1 MILNFSFKNFQSFRD
16 TQQFS
21 FEPIPSKKEFGPV
34 RVAAIYGAN
43 ASGKSN
49 FLDALDFVSY
59 FICNGYATGD
69 SKSHIP
75 VIPFLLD
82 PESRSSDTEFSIEF
96 TANNLKYEFSFG
108 VNKNE
113 VTYENLTVYRSKQPS
128 LLYDRTSVNGK
139 QSIKFGSSFTGAKKQ
154 LWDITRKNSLF
165 LSVVAVAGNNVIQPA
180 FAALANDVYLY
191 DATHCLA
198 ELTTI
203 KKLFLNDDPRA
214 QILSQL
220 IKYADIGIDG
230 MDVRQA
236 EGFPSLKDSLIGPD
250 DIPKEA
256 RNKKADNFKWSFAYD
271 LFFHHKGSVDG
282 FWLDSAHES
291 EGTKAALAFFSVAL
305 RSLSSGATTVIDE
318 LDSSLHPTLLRDFVS
333 LFADPDTNPKGA
345 QLIFSTHDVTLM
357 TRTSPME
364 EVLERDQVWFVEKD
378 SEGASQLIAAMEY
391 SPRANEN
398 LGRNYLNGVYVPLP
412 NPSFHQLVAQL
423 MKEGADING

>member
-1 MILNFSFKNFQSFRD
+1 M
-16 TQQFS
+16 
-21 FEPIPSKKEFGPV
+21 
-34 RVAAIYGAN
+34 
-43 ASGKSN
+43 
-49 FLDALDFVSY
+49 
-59 FICNGYATGD
+59 
-69 SKSHIP
+69 
-75 VIPFLLD
+75 
-82 PESRSSDTEFSIEF
+82 
-96 TANNLKYEFSFG
+96 
-108 VNKNE
+108 
-113 VTYENLTVYRSKQPS
+113 
-128 LLYDRTSVNGK
+128 
-139 QSIKFGSSFTGAKKQ
+139 
-154 LWDITRKNSLF
+154 
-165 LSVVAVAGNNVIQPA
+165 IQPA

-191 DATHCLA
+191 DARHYLA
-198 ELTTI
+198 ELATI
-203 KKLFLNDDPRA
+203 KKLFINDDPRA
-214 QILSQL
+214 QMLSQL

-236 EGFPSLKDSLIGPD
+236 EGFPGLKDSPIGPD

-256 RNKKADNFKWSFAYD
+256 RNKKADNINWSFAYD
-271 LFFHHKGSVDG
+271 LFFHHKGSGDG

-333 LFADPDTNPKGA
+333 LFADPSTNPRGA

-364 EVLERDQVWFVEKD
+364 EVLERDQVWFIEKD

-398 LGRNYLNGVYVPLP
+398 LGRNYMNGVYVPLP

-423 MKEGADING
+423 MKEGADLDG